1 MHSGKKNPILAFPK
15 ELYFTIKCRSDS
27 LLPSRSIFLR
37 RVTNALLGMTICP
50 PLRGQCHANPLAC
63 LQHTASLTSPCA
75 RLLAKTLHFLLTVAK
90 MMKVFTILLNFHPY
104 LFCVCLCVCART
116 HSQLPC
122 LLLHCLNQSGEVNVL
137 SDLKF
142 IFSIS

>member
-75 RLLAKTLHFLLTVAK
+75 RLLAKTHFLLTVTK

-104 LFCVCLCVCART
+104 LFCVCVCVRAHT
-116 HSQLPC
+116 QPTTMFIAT
-122 LLLHCLNQSGEVNVL
+122 LLKSERGG
-137 SDLKF
+137 
-142 IFSIS
+142 